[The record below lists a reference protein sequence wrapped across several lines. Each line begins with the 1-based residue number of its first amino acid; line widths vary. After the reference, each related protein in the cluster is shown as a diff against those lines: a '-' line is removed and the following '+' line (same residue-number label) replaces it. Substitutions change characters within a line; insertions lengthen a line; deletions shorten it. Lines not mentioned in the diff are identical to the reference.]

1 MDFSNARTS
10 SPLSATALAVSGLK
24 FWVSCFGFQVSGS
37 RIGEEGPDWSG
48 CALFHTSPRAVPAI
62 TLRLNVPAKRKID
75 VSLLGKG
82 NSNSH
87 GARPVHRIITMIV
100 DSDQQV
106 VNKELSF
113 CVMSERCLRCCALR
127 SIPDPGVP
135 RS

>member
-24 FWVSCFGFQVSGS
+24 FWVSGFGFQVSFS
-37 RIGEEGPDWSG
+37 RIGEDGPDWSG

-75 VSLLGKG
+75 VSVLEKG
-82 NSNSH
+82 NSH

-106 VNKELSF
+106 VNKKLSLSA
-113 CVMSERCLRCCALR
+113 CRTRAM
-127 SIPDPGVP
+127 
-135 RS
+135 